1 MKKLEDIKLFRD
13 LEEAS
18 LKYRDLE
25 FKNKDTEI
33 EYNTQL
39 QNLLISYKSQ
49 LSQIKNR
56 YDFISKQVKDQSNY
70 YSSKNV
76 YNTIIS
82 LNNLVSSKC
91 DYIKNYDLDREHTCV
106 HAVIGSTVDE
116 LSLINNSIKNKDFLK
131 DKHTY
136 LYIYEKISINSF
148 MNFLALKDMSI
159 NKNLIDALSQLVLA
173 QIQSVALVSL

>member
-49 LSQIKNR
+49 LPQIKNR

-106 HAVIGSTVDE
+106 YAVIGSTVDE

-159 NKNLIDALSQLVLA
+159 NKNLIDALSQLVLV

>member
-1 MKKLEDIKLFRD
+1 M
-13 LEEAS
+13 
-18 LKYRDLE
+18 
-25 FKNKDTEI
+25 
-33 EYNTQL
+33 
-39 QNLLISYKSQ
+39 
-49 LSQIKNR
+49 
-56 YDFISKQVKDQSNY
+56 
-70 YSSKNV
+70 
-76 YNTIIS
+76 
-82 LNNLVSSKC
+82 
-91 DYIKNYDLDREHTCV
+91 
-106 HAVIGSTVDE
+106 DE